1 MWARHS
7 VATELLDLR
16 SQAAAPSGL
25 HLEVAADSGMGSDQG
40 SVSDLGSV
48 SAVALDSA
56 DAGDVEGLA
65 GGGGGAL
72 ASAGGGMRGGGGG
85 IRHIHRR
92 TVATRIGEVM
102 AVMAGTT
109 ILRRTVRT

>member
-1 MWARHS
+1 
-7 VATELLDLR
+7 
-16 SQAAAPSGL
+16 
-25 HLEVAADSGMGSDQG
+25 MGSDQG
-40 SVSDLGSV
+40 SVSDLDSA

-65 GGGGGAL
+65 GVGDGAL
-72 ASAGGGMRGGGGG
+72 ASAGIHGGDGG
-85 IRHIHRR
+85 IRTIHTR

>member
-1 MWARHS
+1 MWVLHLVAMELLGRHS
-7 VATELLDLR
+7 LT
-16 SQAAAPSGL
+16 AAPSGL

-65 GGGGGAL
+65 GVGDGAL
-72 ASAGGGMRGGGGG
+72 ASAGAGIHGGDGG
-85 IRHIHRR
+85 IRTIHTR

>member
-16 SQAAAPSGL
+16 SQAA
-25 HLEVAADSGMGSDQG
+25 DSGMGSDQG
-40 SVSDLGSV
+40 SVSDLDSA

-65 GGGGGAL
+65 GVGDGAL
-72 ASAGGGMRGGGGG
+72 ASAGAGIHGGDGG
-85 IRHIHRR
+85 IRTIHTR

-102 AVMAGTT
+102 AVMEGVGPGIPFGWATG
-109 ILRRTVRT
+109 